1 MSKKGIDIIDLSL
14 SEENEFIWNIFCL
27 IQKLVLLLITGYT
40 EQFLGFQQIKK
51 PLNLFFWNANIS
63 IEYIERKWRYQQKRN
78 IYPRLKVLQF
88 YNWTIDPVSFIYRWS

>member
-51 PLNLFFWNANIS
+51 P
-63 IEYIERKWRYQQKRN
+63 Y
-78 IYPRLKVLQF
+78 
-88 YNWTIDPVSFIYRWS
+88 